1 MVSCNLTAP
10 EVQVGATIKIETNNG
25 LIAEGIVISLDALRK
40 VLVLDTKETTGSKPV
55 VRIFNSEHLNSI
67 TVVTAALEEGQK
79 HAINRC
85 EQFRANNPVN
95 GAKTAERLQK
105 TLGDLRP
112 NLMKSSN
119 VSIKGQQA
127 YIQLKRTI
135 AETYWSG
142 EDIRVL
148 GLVLVQKP
156 YDVDNVT
163 KDAKATG
170 FDETRANNALLQVK
184 KILSKPAT
192 GYTSRAPLDFTI
204 GAVVTN

>member
-1 MVSCNLTAP
+1 
-10 EVQVGATIKIETNNG
+10 
-25 LIAEGIVISLDALRK
+25 
-40 VLVLDTKETTGSKPV
+40 
-55 VRIFNSEHLNSI
+55 
-67 TVVTAALEEGQK
+67 
-79 HAINRC
+79 
-85 EQFRANNPVN
+85 
-95 GAKTAERLQK
+95 
-105 TLGDLRP
+105 
-112 NLMKSSN
+112 MKSSN